1 MICNTYQQ
9 ISITFLFYFFIKFLK
24 NQNYH
29 DDTHYLILIFTIFKI
44 MFAIC
49 KRVLFRS
56 TIDLKTTSC
65 HVIV

>member
-24 NQNYH
+24 NQIYH

-44 MFAIC
+44 MFAIPIC
-49 KRVLFRS
+49 VLLGPV
-56 TIDLKTTSC
+56 IDLTSTPY
-65 HVIV
+65 HAIV